1 MRKKVLILGGGYSKE
16 RSISLRST
24 KAIIKAINKIYKIK
38 FCDPC
43 HDLFKTI
50 ENFEPDIIFNGLV
63 DLAKMATFSQFLET
77 LGIKYT
83 TFWCNFINVCHG

>member
-16 RSISLRST
+16 RSISLRSA

-38 FCDPC
+38 FCDPR

-50 ENFEPDIIFNGLV
+50 ENFKPHKKGVLPI
-63 DLAKMATFSQFLET
+63 
-77 LGIKYT
+77 
-83 TFWCNFINVCHG
+83 